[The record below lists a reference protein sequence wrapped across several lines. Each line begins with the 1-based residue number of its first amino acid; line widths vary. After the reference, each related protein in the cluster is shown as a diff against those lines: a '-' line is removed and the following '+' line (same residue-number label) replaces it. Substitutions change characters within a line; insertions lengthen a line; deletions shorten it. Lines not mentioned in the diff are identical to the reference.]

1 MLLPNK
7 YLSFLTCL
15 DLISPCHTAET
26 IAGLSTDNPVR
37 GAPSYSGA
45 LQEREVLFVSVRDLS
60 PKQQDPRVIGL
71 GSRASTTLP
80 LSESVT

>member
-1 MLLPNK
+1 MLLPSK
-7 YLSFLTCL
+7 YLSFLICL

-26 IAGLSTDNPVR
+26 IAGLSTDNSVR
-37 GAPSYSGA
+37 GAPSYSVA